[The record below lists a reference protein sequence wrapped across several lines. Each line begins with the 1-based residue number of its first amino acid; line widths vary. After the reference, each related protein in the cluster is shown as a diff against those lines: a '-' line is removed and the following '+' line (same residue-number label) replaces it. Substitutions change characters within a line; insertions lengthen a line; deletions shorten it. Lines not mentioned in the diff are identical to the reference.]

1 MYFFFFIFSTTNV
14 SGDVSVYGG
23 GRKPPYAGDGS
34 NGTSREPP
42 TDDPDLRG
50 YPQPGYPQYQ
60 KFGTK
65 TTRKETHCEGD
76 YIMYL
81 ISSRLRDH
89 PYSTSTKRL
98 GVWGQ
103 KTGIFC

>member
-1 MYFFFFIFSTTNV
+1 MKFLRFRIFDLIFEIILMYFFFIFSTTNV

-42 TDDPDLRG
+42 TDDPDRLRD

-60 KFGTK
+60 VFGTK
-65 TTRKETHCEGD
+65 TTRKETHCEGN
-76 YIMYL
+76 YIIL
-81 ISSRLRDH
+81 S
-89 PYSTSTKRL
+89 K
-98 GVWGQ
+98 V
-103 KTGIFC
+103 

>member
-14 SGDVSVYGG
+14 SGDVGVYGG

-50 YPQPGYPQYQ
+50 CTQPGYPQYQ
-60 KFGTK
+60 IFGTK
-65 TTRKETHCEGD
+65 TTRKETHCEGN
-76 YIMYL
+76 YL
-81 ISSRLRDH
+81 IFKVL
-89 PYSTSTKRL
+89 
-98 GVWGQ
+98 
-103 KTGIFC
+103 